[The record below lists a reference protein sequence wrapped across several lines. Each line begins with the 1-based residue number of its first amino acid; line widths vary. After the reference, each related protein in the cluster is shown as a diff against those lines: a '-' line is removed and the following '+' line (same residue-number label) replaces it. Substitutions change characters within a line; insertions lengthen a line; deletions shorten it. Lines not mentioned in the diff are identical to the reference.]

1 MALAFADIL
10 QQSRKAVRSNP
21 DWLGSEAHRALL
33 GDALAAAFGLA
44 DASLEWAPPGEAGYW
59 EAATQRIALE
69 RPTLASGLPAEDLA
83 ELTALSLLHESLHAH
98 YSTPSGSYT
107 TRLQAVPG
115 QVRRATDRLFNVLE
129 DGRIAAVGAA
139 ADPTLDAPLRGFRA
153 IRMRSASARHSRSA
167 GSYSRKRSSTGRDL
181 SSPCCPRP
189 PTNRTIPGRQFVGA
203 HCSSR
208 RSVGSSTPTT
218 SSPRS
223 AQWTRCT
230 AFGSAT
236 PARRSVG
243 RRPWGAPAGAGK
255 SEPDEPSRHLDAVLR
270 A

>member
-139 ADPTLDAPLRGFRA
+139 ADPTLDAPLRRFADAAVLAAAKHAGRNGQTVEPLSERNQLFFA
-153 IRMRSASARHSRSA
+153 IESYALAPDTSVTLHPNVSAALAR
-167 GSYSRKRSSTGRDL
+167 L
-181 SSPCCPRP
+181 
-189 PTNRTIPGRQFVGA
+189 
-203 HCSSR
+203 
-208 RSVGSSTPTT
+208 
-218 SSPRS
+218 
-223 AQWTRCT
+223 
-230 AFGSAT
+230 T
-236 PARRSVG
+236 PAIDRTRTGTTEDCGLAAVQLV
-243 RRPWGAPAGAGK
+243 
-255 SEPDEPSRHLDAVLR
+255 DEIMR
-270 A
+270 ASLQS